1 MAKEFDVL
9 KKQANVIKNEVEDGA
24 NTASRVGGMF
34 EDIVDRMQSG
44 VTEVNVS
51 QLYPT
56 DGTDGSNKYTLE
68 TAIAKVGEELRHAGL
83 KVTFLN
89 EEGTTETWE
98 YQGGT
103 FTSAES
109 WIQCGAKIL
118 TELESKLVI
127 LDNEEPITF
136 DEAISKIK
144 NKQENMIITFNE
156 LNVGVV
162 SYQLL
167 DINKSFDK
175 RSWVRFNSGF
185 RLGYVDT
192 SLELK
197 KSNQADYTYHH
208 KIIPVV
214 KGDRYKI
221 EYFDAAYSNIVSI
234 VAGYENDSQK
244 YTRVYIKGTASGK
257 ILSNEFIAQDDYV
270 VISVNSEEEFYSLSN
285 ISVNLT
291 YDYGYLSYSLQDIIN
306 KLNYAK
312 KKGTKIILKGITYEF
327 ISDVLDDW
335 ENILTSWAIK
345 KNNNNFFLGYYKTD
359 LSKVDSGGGYG
370 NYCNGV
376 ISVEPDKYYK
386 LSYTSDE
393 YANIVAIISETE
405 DGISP
410 TRCLSV
416 GKNFIGQDSLIF
428 KSSTQKIIMCIPTAS
443 EYTLEKI
450 DIRQIDLSHY
460 SKKTGSNRTNKEYD
474 ELEYAGGYKTI
485 EKIPVIRGH
494 FYLVRFKGEKYSKIV
509 SIVSAIDANGNILGT
524 QIRGRA
530 NDSEI
535 NVATFK
541 AITDEISLSFPY
553 NYIELYDLGCEL
565 TFDTIVLFGDSIT
578 EEWNTTSGDYV
589 NRVKAKFNCNNV
601 VKKGFGGYTLAGE
614 DSSTSLPGKVSE
626 VVAENPQLI
635 LLLAGTNDFGKNR
648 TLGAYTDEANA
659 NGTTCAGLKYIIDYI
674 MKNSDANIL
683 YCTPLPRTGDTTNMY
698 KYVYELMKTIYTYK
712 VDNPNFADRIM
723 VLDGYSYAMFDTVKE
738 KSADTRLYTTDG
750 LHLSYIGYERLT
762 DLQKTAVI
770 NNLKGNYYSA
780 A

>member
-1 MAKEFDVL
+1 MATKTFEGL
-9 KKQANVIKNEVEDGA
+9 KQLAIQIRDEKTNKQ
-24 NTASRVGGMF
+24 NTATRIGTQML
-34 EDIVDRMQSG
+34 EHLDKLEQDYYDK
-44 VTEVNVS
+44 TA
-51 QLYPT
+51 T
-56 DGTDGSNKYTLE
+56 D
-68 TAIAKVGEELRHAGL
+68 EELKERDE
-83 KVTFLN
+83 K
-89 EEGTTETWE
+89 
-98 YQGGT
+98 
-103 FTSAES
+103 
-109 WIQCGAKIL
+109 L

-144 NKQENMIITFNE
+144 NKQENMIITFNK
-156 LNVGVV
+156 LNVGTI

-167 DINKSFDK
+167 DINNSNSE

-197 KSNQADYTYHH
+197 NSTTADYTYHYN
-208 KIIPVV
+208 IVPVI
-214 KGDRYKI
+214 KGNKYRI
-221 EYFDAAYSNIVSI
+221 EYKDSQYNNIVAV
-234 VAGYENDSQK
+234 VAGYDSELNK
-244 YTRVYIKGTASGK
+244 FTKIYIQGIGNAGLISK
-257 ILSNEFIAQDDYV
+257 EFVADDDYIA
-270 VISVNSEEEFYSLSN
+270 ISVNSEEEFYSLTN
-285 ISVNLT
+285 ISREPT
-291 YDYGYLSYSLQDIIN
+291 QLSYDFGYTNQMLENVIGSFDLVDRIKGVKVSLN
-306 KLNYAK
+306 GRN
-312 KKGTKIILKGITYEF
+312 YEF
-327 ISDVLDDW
+327 IDNSLDNW
-335 ENILTSWAIK
+335 NNILTLWAIK
-345 KNNNNFFLGYYKTD
+345 KNNNNFFLGYYKPN
-359 LSKVDSGGGYG
+359 LSKVDSGGGYD

-376 ISVEPDKYYK
+376 ISIEPNNYYK
-386 LSYTSDE
+386 LSYTSDQ
-393 YANIVAIISETE
+393 YASSVAIISETE

-410 TRCLSV
+410 TKCISV
-416 GKNFIGQDSLIF
+416 GKNLIGQDSLIF
-428 KSSTQKIIMCIPTAS
+428 KASTNKIIVCIKTDS

-450 DIRQIDLSHY
+450 DICQIDLSHY

-474 ELEYAGGYKTI
+474 ELAYEGDYKTI
-485 EKIPVIRGH
+485 EKIPIIRGH
-494 FYLVRFKGEKYSKIV
+494 FYLVKFKGETYSKLV
-509 SIVSAIDANGNILGT
+509 SIVSPLDSYGNILGT

-530 NDSEI
+530 NDNDI
-535 NVATFK
+535 NTATFK

-683 YCTPLPRTGDTTNMY
+683 YCTPLPRAGDTTNMY

>member
-1 MAKEFDVL
+1 MAKEISIIRQEAQQV
-9 KKQANVIKNEVEDGA
+9 QNATQVGE
-24 NTASRVGGMF
+24 NTAQRVGGVLT
-34 EDIVDRMQSG
+34 DLVDRIATIRGATYMG
-44 VTEVNVS
+44 VATPTTNPVAPDGNVFYFATQAGIYS
-51 QLYPT
+51 NFGGLSVD
-56 DGTDGSNKYTLE
+56 DGEAAVLKYNGSAWSKDTTGLALE
-68 TAIAKVGEELRHAGL
+68 KKV
-83 KVTFLN
+83 
-89 EEGTTETWE
+89 
-98 YQGGT
+98 
-103 FTSAES
+103 
-109 WIQCGAKIL
+109 
-118 TELESKLVI
+118 TELESQLVV
-127 LDNEEPITF
+127 LDNKEPIAF
-136 DEAISKIK
+136 NEAISKIK
-144 NKQENMIITFNE
+144 NKQENMIIAFNE

-167 DINKSFDK
+167 DADKSFLN
-175 RSWVRFNSGF
+175 RAWVKYNSGF
-185 RLGYVDT
+185 RLGYINTD
-192 SLELK
+192 LQLK
-197 KSNQADYTYHH
+197 NTDDSDYQYHH

-221 EYFDAAYSNIVSI
+221 EYFDAEFSDIVSI

-244 YTRVYIKGTASGK
+244 YTRVYIKGTASRK
-257 ILSNEFIAQDDYV
+257 ILSKEFIAQDDYI
-270 VISVNSEEEFYSLSN
+270 VISVNSTEEFYSLSN

-291 YDYGYLSYSLQDIIN
+291 YDYGYSSYLLQDIISE
-306 KLNYAK
+306 LNYAK
-312 KKGTKIILKGITYEF
+312 KKGTKIILKGVTYEF

-359 LSKVDSGGGYG
+359 LSKVDSGEGYG

-386 LSYTSDE
+386 LSYTSE
-393 YANIVAIISETE
+393 QYANIVSIISETE
-405 DGISP
+405 DGINP
-410 TRCLSV
+410 TKCIAI
-416 GKNFIGQDSLIF
+416 GKSFVGQDSLIF

-460 SKKTGSNRTNKEYD
+460 STKTGSNRINKKYD
-474 ELEYAGGYKTI
+474 EGAYAGGYKTI
-485 EKIPVIRGH
+485 EKIPVVRGH
-494 FYLVRFKGEKYSKIV
+494 FYLVKFKGETHSRIV
-509 SIVSAIDANGNILGT
+509 SIVSAIDTNGSILGT
-524 QIRGRA
+524 QIIGRA

-535 NVATFK
+535 NAATFK

-635 LLLAGTNDFGKNR
+635 LLLAGTNDFGKSR
-648 TLGAYTDEANA
+648 TLGTYTDEANY
-659 NGTTCAGLKYIIDYI
+659 NGTSCAGLKYIIDYI
-674 MKNSDANIL
+674 IKNSDANIL
-683 YCTPLPRTGDTTNMY
+683 YCTPLPRAGNTENMY
-698 KYVYELMKTIYTYK
+698 KYVYEFMKTIYTYK
-712 VDNPNFADRIM
+712 VENPNYADRIM

-738 KSADTRLYTTDG
+738 NNADTRLYTTDG

-780 A
+780 S